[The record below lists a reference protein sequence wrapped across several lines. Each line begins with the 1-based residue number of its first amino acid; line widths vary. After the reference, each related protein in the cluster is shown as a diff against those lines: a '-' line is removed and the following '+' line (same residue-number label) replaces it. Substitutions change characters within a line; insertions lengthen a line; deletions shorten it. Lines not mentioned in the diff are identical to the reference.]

1 MRKIVVFAGLFV
13 ICFSVKATYD
23 PDWWKNAVFTP
34 TPTNDYL
41 QAASVL
47 RQQQDTADLLTG
59 ADYSA
64 ADAVQATNLWMML
77 AVLHGDL
84 RCKKIVNPPPVFRN
98 FGIITNQTYLQM
110 RIMANEEAKRI
121 NSYEN
126 ARGALEERIDDILK
140 KAATSEALASFQ
152 ASERNAIV
160 SNIVTAACLTPAEAA
175 SLGLTNVVQQVS
187 D

>member
-1 MRKIVVFAGLFV
+1 
-13 ICFSVKATYD
+13 
-23 PDWWKNAVFTP
+23 
-34 TPTNDYL
+34 
-41 QAASVL
+41 
-47 RQQQDTADLLTG
+47 
-59 ADYSA
+59 
-64 ADAVQATNLWMML
+64 
-77 AVLHGDL
+77 
-84 RCKKIVNPPPVFRN
+84 
-98 FGIITNQTYLQM
+98 
-110 RIMANEEAKRI
+110 MANEEAKRI